1 MKLGKTVVDG
11 RLQYAS
17 PSAIKT
23 FSDPQTGCPRQWAF
37 RYVAGIRA
45 PTTPAQQAGIDGHKR
60 IEHFLKT
67 REPILTDI
75 DRPGAGWIQAGFK
88 PEHFVVE
95 PEIDLARPLY
105 RLAGLPIVGRLD
117 AANLTGI
124 YINPEQE
131 VVRDPDTPEIID
143 WKYSG
148 DPRKWGKNATQ
159 IRDDL
164 AMCAYATWLEQW
176 VKPFKNIRLS
186 HVYFSTKRIDAFKR
200 TAKVSAAR
208 AAAVVRAHEP
218 IVEQMK
224 VVAGISDP
232 NQAPCNLR
240 ACDAFGGCYYKN
252 VCDRPLDDLVRET
265 WGDQQEESVGLLD
278 NMNMSD
284 HIAELEKQERAERE
298 ARKPAPDVS
307 GLLSEIEQYGLG
319 LPTFEGDAAAAVLEA
334 GGEVTGSGRLVGI
347 PSVVSIEQI
356 LGLLAELKSKF
367 PDGPPN
373 LTPAPD
379 HVVVEPPASAS
390 VAVPAPDVA
399 PDVPSALPPESR
411 LPTPAEAAKELPPE
425 DVITLP
431 KAVRDR
437 VEASGTPAPAP
448 APATPAPAP
457 APATPATAPAPAESK
472 GRGRPATTEGS
483 VKKLTKPVI
492 AKKLVHLMTALGID
506 DPDAVENYAI
516 GTLTSLPEDTKRIAD
531 LEQKLAEYKAAGAT
545 WAKAATCSQAIEL
558 WVDCLPSDD
567 LPAAIDDEIDAWCA
581 EVAKVGKATH
591 ILAAPNDSPIAYG
604 KWRGYLSACVRAN
617 PPQPGRYY
625 MRVKGDEVRECIAEA
640 LRTVA
645 MVHRGL

>member
-1 MKLGKTVVDG
+1 
-11 RLQYAS
+11 
-17 PSAIKT
+17 
-23 FSDPQTGCPRQWAF
+23 
-37 RYVAGIRA
+37 
-45 PTTPAQQAGIDGHKR
+45 
-60 IEHFLKT
+60 
-67 REPILTDI
+67 
-75 DRPGAGWIQAGFK
+75 
-88 PEHFVVE
+88 
-95 PEIDLARPLY
+95 
-105 RLAGLPIVGRLD
+105 
-117 AANLTGI
+117 
-124 YINPEQE
+124 
-131 VVRDPDTPEIID
+131 
-143 WKYSG
+143 
-148 DPRKWGKNATQ
+148 
-159 IRDDL
+159 
-164 AMCAYATWLEQW
+164 
-176 VKPFKNIRLS
+176 
-186 HVYFSTKRIDAFKR
+186 
-200 TAKVSAAR
+200 
-208 AAAVVRAHEP
+208 
-218 IVEQMK
+218 
-224 VVAGISDP
+224 
-232 NQAPCNLR
+232 
-240 ACDAFGGCYYKN
+240 
-252 VCDRPLDDLVRET
+252 
-265 WGDQQEESVGLLD
+265 
-278 NMNMSD
+278 MNMSD

-390 VAVPAPDVA
+390 VAVPASDVP

-437 VEASGTPAPAP
+437 VEAAGTPAPAP

-492 AKKLVHLMTALGID
+492 AKKLVHLMTTLGID

-516 GTLTSLPEDTKRIAD
+516 GTLTPFTIEGASLPEDVARIND
-531 LEQKLAEYKAAGAT
+531 LEQRLSEAVAHG
-545 WAKAATCSQAIEL
+545 ATCSQAIEL

-625 MRVKGDEVRECIAEA
+625 MRVKGDEVRECVVAA
-640 LRTVA
+640 LRTLA
-645 MVHRGL
+645 TVHRGL